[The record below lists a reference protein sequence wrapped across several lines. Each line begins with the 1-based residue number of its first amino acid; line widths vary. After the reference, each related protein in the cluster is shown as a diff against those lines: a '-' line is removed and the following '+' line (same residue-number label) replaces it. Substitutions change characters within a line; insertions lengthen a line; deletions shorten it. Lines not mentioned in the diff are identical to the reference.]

1 MWKLRDLTHRYFFIF
16 LQNYVK
22 SNFPTYFRPAMD
34 HDRRISV
41 SEPTTSVVEIPEDV
55 LSNSIESGKP

>member
-1 MWKLRDLTHRYFFIF
+1 
-16 LQNYVK
+16 
-22 SNFPTYFRPAMD
+22 MD

-41 SEPTTSVVEIPEDV
+41 SEPTTSVVDIPEDV

>member
-1 MWKLRDLTHRYFFIF
+1 MWKSRDLTHRFFFFCKI
-16 LQNYVK
+16 YVK
-22 SNFPTYFRPAMD
+22 SNCPIYFRPAMD